1 MNYYEAR
8 RLKDGSGWHFTGMN
22 DGRIWPEGY
31 CRDHAAH
38 GTREEAEECF
48 RAYLLDG
55 QQEETYG
62 SWGDCE
68 VCGEPT
74 KKGLTA
80 RPPHGAGFR
89 LCDLHRTSKHLG
101 WLVERPGQIFSSD

>member
-8 RLKDGSGWHFTGMN
+8 KTKDGKGWHFTGMN

-31 CRDHAAH
+31 CRDHEPHAE
-38 GTREEAEECF
+38 RWEAEDCF

-55 QQEETYG
+55 IEDEEYG
-62 SWGDCE
+62 NWGDCE
-68 VCGEPT
+68 VCGAPT

-80 RPPHGAGFR
+80 RPPHGNGYR
-89 LCDLHRTSKHLG
+89 LCDDHRTPDHLAQLMG
-101 WLVERPGQIFSSD
+101 KPNQIVSSY